1 MARSEEDCLAHM
13 LAAARRAISLLDDH
27 TREELDTN
35 DVLVLALT
43 RLLEILGEAA
53 RGVSEETRAL
63 QPEVPWR
70 AIAATRDRLIH
81 GYLAVDLDIVWQIV
95 KNDLPPVVDA
105 LRTMVP
111 LEGAP
116 DV

>member
-1 MARSEEDCLAHM
+1 MARSEEDCLAHK
-13 LAAARRAISLLDDH
+13 LSAA
-27 TREELDTN
+27 
-35 DVLVLALT
+35 
-43 RLLEILGEAA
+43 
-53 RGVSEETRAL
+53 
-63 QPEVPWR
+63 
-70 AIAATRDRLIH
+70 RDRLIH
-81 GYLAVDLDIVWQIV
+81 GYFAVDLDIVWQIV

>member
-13 LAAARRAISLLDDH
+13 LAAARRA
-27 TREELDTN
+27 
-35 DVLVLALT
+35 V
-43 RLLEILGEAA
+43 
-53 RGVSEETRAL
+53 
-63 QPEVPWR
+63 
-70 AIAATRDRLIH
+70 
-81 GYLAVDLDIVWQIV
+81 VWQIV
-95 KNDLPPVVDA
+95 KNDLPPAVDA

>member
-13 LAAARRAISLLDDH
+13 LAAARRAISLLDAH
-27 TREELDTN
+27 T
-35 DVLVLALT
+35 
-43 RLLEILGEAA
+43 
-53 RGVSEETRAL
+53 
-63 QPEVPWR
+63 R
-70 AIAATRDRLIH
+70 AIAVTRDRLIH
-81 GYLAVDLDIVWQIV
+81 GYFAVDLDIVWQIV